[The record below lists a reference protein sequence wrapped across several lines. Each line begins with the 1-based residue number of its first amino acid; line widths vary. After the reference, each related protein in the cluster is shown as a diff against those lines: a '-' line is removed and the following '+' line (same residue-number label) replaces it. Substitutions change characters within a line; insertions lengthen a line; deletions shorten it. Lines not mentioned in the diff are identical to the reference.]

1 MNKKLAIV
9 ELFRHREPALL
20 VSGQTVSQFGD
31 GVALVAL
38 TLLVLDTTHS
48 ASKLAWFA
56 AARMTPL
63 VVLLLVGGVVVDR
76 FSRRTLLLISDT
88 MRALLTGVL
97 VVLIGTGL
105 LRFWEL
111 MAFGV
116 LFGTFDA
123 VFMPAITALTPEI
136 VPEDLLPAMNAVR
149 PLSRNLMGNMIG
161 PAVGGVIAATST
173 TWAIGVDCLTFVASS
188 ACLFAMKSTPAP
200 ARNEGSTMLTEIR
213 EGVRYVR
220 KTRWLWTT
228 LAAATLSNAFIFVP
242 SGVLLP
248 FFLRTTLHTSKV
260 LVGYAFAVFGLSGAI
275 AALIASNLKMPKR
288 RIRVMWTY
296 WLIGTLSALII
307 GVATNYWEILIFPII
322 SSPMMLW
329 GNVIWESVMQTDVP
343 RELLGRVSS
352 VDWFVSLGLAP
363 LGLVAAGVLASH
375 WGIRTYFVVMSLVSA
390 LPGIFILL
398 SRRINE
404 IDRSR
409 LSATP
414 ASAPAPMTDL
424 PDANP
429 SSPTMGR

>member
-1 MNKKLAIV
+1 MQLA
-9 ELFRHREPALL
+9 RHREPALL

-63 VVLLLVGGVVVDR
+63 VVFLLVGGVIVDR
-76 FSRRTLLLISDT
+76 FSRRVLLLISDT
-88 MRALLTGVL
+88 MRAVLTAGL

-111 MAFGV
+111 LTFGV
-116 LFGTFDA
+116 VFGAFDA

-149 PLSRNLMGNMIG
+149 PLSNNLMGNMIG
-161 PAVGGVIAATST
+161 PAVGGIIAATST
-173 TWAIGVDCLTFVASS
+173 TLAIGVDCASFVVSA
-188 ACLFAMKSTPAP
+188 ACLFAMKPTPAP
-200 ARNEGSTMLTEIR
+200 TRTVGSTMLADIR

-220 KTRWLWTT
+220 QTRWLWTT
-228 LAAATLSNAFIFVP
+228 LAAVTLSNALIFVP
-242 SGVLLP
+242 SGVLIS
-248 FFLRTTLHTSKV
+248 FFLRNTLHTSKL
-260 LVGYAFAVFGLSGAI
+260 LVGYAFATFGLSGVVAS
-275 AALIASNLKMPKR
+275 LIASNVKMPKR
-288 RIRVMWTY
+288 RIRVMWSY
-296 WLIGTLSALII
+296 WLIGTFSALII
-307 GVATNYWEILIFPII
+307 GVATNYWEILIFPVI
-322 SSPMMLW
+322 SSPMMLL
-329 GNVIWESVMQTDVP
+329 GNVIWESMMQSEVP
-343 RELLGRVSS
+343 RELLGRASS

-363 LGLVAAGVLASH
+363 IGLVVAGVLASH
-375 WGIRTYFVVMSLVSA
+375 WGIRTYFVVMSLISA
-390 LPGIFILL
+390 VPGIWIVT

-404 IDRSR
+404 IDRGR

-414 ASAPAPMTDL
+414 ASAPAPTTDL

-429 SSPTMGR
+429 SSPNMGR